1 MQYDENSFSVFNS
14 ILRWTIILGYNGF
27 CLLQRMNKICLQYG
41 YLAVIIPLKQIKQ
54 DVPKDEPVK
63 LFELRLTFNKPW
75 QKTIMRSLQ
84 YENIA
89 NPNPNATNNLVSDTD
104 SQCAIQQEKMKDSKK
119 KWNNWIFRKPH
130 QKRFST
136 KTTTHAYI
144 QELYYTSGR
153 WYV

>member
-1 MQYDENSFSVFNS
+1 
-14 ILRWTIILGYNGF
+14 
-27 CLLQRMNKICLQYG
+27 MNKICLQYG

-119 KWNNWIFRKPH
+119 K
-130 QKRFST
+130 
-136 KTTTHAYI
+136 
-144 QELYYTSGR
+144 
-153 WYV
+153 